1 MSSVAAG
8 SSSTDMR
15 DVYMTVYKCV
25 ADVRSSQNRAA
36 VADRHVSGR
45 TRTGSIRPDDF
56 CARTPNTP
64 P

>member
-1 MSSVAAG
+1 
-8 SSSTDMR
+8 MR
-15 DVYMTVYKCV
+15 DVYMTVYKCA
-25 ADVRSSQNRAA
+25 ADVRSSQDRPA

-45 TRTGSIRPDDF
+45 TRTGSTRPDDF